1 MFWTGL
7 LTWLL
12 WMRLEEEAAL
22 RLVSERRS
30 MLEAAEAELLPMPP
44 FLGIV

>member
-12 WMRLEEEAAL
+12 CMRLEEEAAL

-30 MLEAAEAELLPMPP
+30 MLEAEAELLLTMAP
-44 FLGIV
+44 FRGIV